1 VFIELSS
8 SVDVALGIAAAA
20 RIPRFGGA
28 VVLAYRR
35 FRRFAVARDW

>member
-8 SVDVALGIAAAA
+8 SVDIAIGIAAAA
-20 RIPRFGGA
+20 RIDALRRA
-28 VVLAYRR
+28 VVLVHRR